1 MTRGRESNTAHV
13 VTGKTAPAGHESYQ
27 QAAPESVLASVM
39 QRDAE
44 DLSATEQI
52 RRAQEWAG
60 GTGHL
65 LHLWSVASRQAL
77 YPDIDQRITARL
89 TESEAWRYDREHSR
103 QALQQR
109 LRAAQLTG
117 HDITALIDQIT
128 AAPMDRARSISSVLH
143 FRLQQLTLP
152 QLAAHDVTWAQRTP
166 ASAPAVACELAAGL
180 DDRIRALGERMAA
193 SPQPWLARQLGV
205 IAPDA
210 SPALREEY
218 TRRAGLAAAYREAA
232 GITNPDQAV
241 SLEPHGGNPELEN
254 MRNAV
259 FTALE
264 IRDEAEILRGLH
276 RGELEAQVLA
286 GERAQASAPLDV
298 SGTLRVT
305 AQAEADALRQS
316 ADAEVQHDE
325 TGAASAK
332 TLARQLVAERQ
343 RLEAGSV
350 RYETWAAGTR
360 DIRGAADK
368 ARAELQRRGHAR
380 PEEEPQPQANEEPK
394 TTAGWWRELEA
405 DFQAVERALA
415 RQHQAAIDAG
425 EPWPPQRGPELYA
438 GPTPKASPKASPED
452 EPAPEQPAQQ
462 NRTARIDELLARAGQ
477 AVQRLAVQQA
487 EQQASSEYAARIE
500 REAQAEPEAGHQAE
514 AGGQAEIEM

>member
-1 MTRGRESNTAHV
+1 MG
-13 VTGKTAPAGHESYQ
+13 
-27 QAAPESVLASVM
+27 
-39 QRDAE
+39 RDAE

-52 RRAQEWAG
+52 RQAQEWAG

-65 LHLWSVASRQAL
+65 LHLWSVATRQAL
-77 YPDIDQRITARL
+77 YRDIDQRIKARL

-143 FRLQQLTLP
+143 YRLQQLTLP

-166 ASAPAVACELAAGL
+166 ASAPAVARELAAGL
-180 DDRIRALGERMAA
+180 DDRVRALGARTAA

-218 TRRAGLAAAYREAA
+218 SRRAGLAAAYREAA

-241 SLEPHGGNPELEN
+241 SLEPHRGNPELEN
-254 MRNAV
+254 LRKAV

-332 TLARQLVAERQ
+332 TLARQLAAERQ
-343 RLEAGSV
+343 RLEAGSI

-360 DIRGAADK
+360 DIRAAADK
-368 ARAELQRRGHAR
+368 ARAELQRRGHVQ
-380 PEEEPQPQANEEPK
+380 PEEERQAQPDEPR
-394 TTAGWWRELEA
+394 TTAGWWREFEA
-405 DFQAVERALA
+405 DLQAAERAIA

-425 EPWPPQRGPELYA
+425 EPWPPQRTPEPNPSSAPEPDA
-438 GPTPKASPKASPED
+438 GPTSKASPAV
-452 EPAPEQPAQQ
+452 EPAPAKPEQG
-462 NRTARIDELLARAGQ
+462 NRTARLDELLARAGQ
-477 AVQRLAVQQA
+477 AARRLAAQQA
-487 EQQASSEYAARIE
+487 ERQASSEYAARIE
-500 REAQAEPEAGHQAE
+500 REAQAQPEAGRQAE
-514 AGGQAEIEM
+514 ARDQAEIEM